1 MPIIWI
7 ERIPLWCILAT
18 LLKNTAQYLKTFVL
32 SKVLSFVQLI
42 PPMVWFTMDL
52 QTGHLED
59 RYHARIILLLLFFM
73 KFFCIF
79 FPNQFFQK
87 TVFFCVL
94 ASENQEAF
102 SERCSPIS
110 SVLQGLVRICKRC
123 MEVNHFFSPKL
134 QSWKITF
141 GRMIL

>member
-1 MPIIWI
+1 MYFSHFIEKQGTIFKDICFKQGTQFCSAYSSNGLIYYGPANWSFRRPI
-7 ERIPLWCILAT
+7 PCA
-18 LLKNTAQYLKTFVL
+18 NYF
-32 SKVLSFVQLI
+32 
-42 PPMVWFTMDL
+42 
-52 QTGHLED
+52 
-59 RYHARIILLLLFFM
+59 IIIIFYEVFLH
-73 KFFCIF
+73 F

-134 QSWKITF
+134 QS
-141 GRMIL
+141 